1 MLGYEV
7 GEGLG
12 DRQLVSSELADELI
26 ARMGAV
32 WAHEVAAET
41 GRQPWEAAAAYWAA
55 REVLGA
61 GPLLEEVDTVAWTVS
76 PEAESALRDCL
87 SSALGRLARWYLA
100 RQGVVD
106 PMGDDSV
113 GAGLAV
119 AVAADRPYV
128 SQLDEVCSRQGA
140 PVAGPM
146 DTRPLVAELVALGA
160 PEDLSS
166 RIAQL
171 VRNAAV
177 GELAEVARAT
187 GRDLGDVTAA
197 YAVVEEGLAL
207 RGLANVLGN
216 AKTST
221 AGNGGSS
228 TCWVTTWLTAEWPP

>member
-1 MLGYEV
+1 
-7 GEGLG
+7 
-12 DRQLVSSELADELI
+12 
-26 ARMGAV
+26 MG
-32 WAHEVAAET
+32 
-41 GRQPWEAAAAYWAA
+41 
-55 REVLGA
+55 
-61 GPLLEEVDTVAWTVS
+61 
-76 PEAESALRDCL
+76 
-87 SSALGRLARWYLA
+87 
-100 RQGVVD
+100 VD
-106 PMGDDSV
+106 PMSDDRIGADPA

-128 SQLDEVCSRQGA
+128 GQLDEVCACQGA

-207 RGLANVLGN
+207 RPSRTPWGG

-221 AGNGGSS
+221 AGNDGSS